1 MKVPQDIEKD
11 TAGKVDQL
19 RREGW
24 CVLER
29 IIPED
34 KIASVRTHVQDAHK
48 EALRDYE
55 AAGGNIGFQ
64 TGPDGEPG
72 TCLIAYL
79 PDFAPYLG
87 DERLLAVAETI
98 FGKHVRIAQTEF
110 KTQAPDREDT
120 DWRGFH
126 SDWPH
131 DLTDR
136 DHAGRVAQPFPD
148 VTMQLS
154 VLWMLSPFGPDN
166 GGTWVVPRSHRDPH
180 NPRMHQTPEGLEEH
194 IDQFKSI
201 PGEIQVSGPAGSA
214 LVMDSRIWH
223 SAGANPDSEPR
234 VAVITRYCPWWLSV
248 EFGRRNNAIV
258 PAATYEALPE
268 NVKPLFRHRAEG
280 MDNPFRA

>member
-1 MKVPQDIEKD
+1 MKDKTD
-11 TAGKVDQL
+11 KKVDQL
-19 RREGW
+19 QREGW
-24 CVLER
+24 CILEQ

-34 KIASVRTHVQDAHK
+34 KIDAVRAHVQAAHEK
-48 EALRDYE
+48 AQRAYE
-55 AAGGNIGFQ
+55 AMGGNIGWQ
-64 TGPDGEPG
+64 TGPDGVPG
-72 TCLIAYL
+72 PCVIAYL
-79 PDFAPYLG
+79 PEFAPYLG
-87 DERLLAVAETI
+87 DEQLLSVVKTV
-98 FGKHVRIAQTEF
+98 FGGHVRIAQTEF
-110 KTQAPDREDT
+110 KTQQPNRGDV

-136 DHAGRVAQPFPD
+136 DLAGRVAQPFPD

-154 VLWMLSPFGPDN
+154 VLWMVSAFSPES
-166 GGTWVVPRSHRDPH
+166 GGTWIVPRSHRDPL

-194 IDQFKSI
+194 IDQLKSI

-223 SAGANPDSEPR
+223 SAGANPGPEPR

-258 PAATYEALPE
+258 PKATYEALPE
-268 NVKPLFRHRAEG
+268 TVKPLFRHRAEG
-280 MDNPFRA
+280 LDNPFLA